1 METSRVPENNGAPRE
16 KEAKLASSGFAYRF
30 KRSFKEYRLAY
41 AFILPTLLFMS
52 LVHLVPMVQGIWMS
66 MLKLNQFT
74 LSQYLKAPFIGMKN
88 YSDLLFNEENPVHKG
103 LGFALRNTGI
113 YTVVVT
119 IAVMALG
126 LLIALL
132 LNRDFP
138 GRGIARAAML
148 LPWVVPSYVVGI
160 LWGFLWQKEGI
171 INYILVDIL
180 HLMSD
185 KPYWLIGPNTI
196 WAIIIPTVWRS
207 WPFLMI
213 VFLAG
218 LQTIPD
224 DLYEASKIDG
234 ASKLRQFWSITL
246 PLLKPIIAVQ
256 LLFQLIFNVYSYN
269 IVAMM
274 FGNGAGYPGE
284 WGDLLMTALTRQTFG
299 YWSFGVGAAAA
310 FLLMLGMFVI
320 VGIWY
325 RIFRS
330 ELRVE

>member
-1 METSRVPENNGAPRE
+1 METNTAKSNNPQKKTVG
-16 KEAKLASSGFAYRF
+16 YRI
-30 KRSFKEYRLAY
+30 KSSFKEHRFAY
-41 AFILPTLLFMS
+41 ALILPTVLFMAM
-52 LVHLVPMVQGIWMS
+52 VHLIPVVQGIWMS
-66 MLKLNQFT
+66 LLKLNQFT
-74 LSQYLKAPFIGMKN
+74 LAEYLKAPFIGMKN
-88 YSDLLFNEENPVHKG
+88 YTDLLFNENNPVRQG
-103 LGFALRNTGI
+103 LGFAIRNTAI

-119 IAVMALG
+119 SAVMVIG
-126 LLIALL
+126 LFVAIL

-160 LWGFLWQKEGI
+160 LWGFMWQKEGI
-171 INYILVDIL
+171 INHILVDIL
-180 HLMSD
+180 HVMDD

-207 WPFLMI
+207 WPFIMI
-213 VFLAG
+213 VFLSG
-218 LQTIPD
+218 LQTIPE
-224 DLYEASKIDG
+224 DLYEAAKIDG
-234 ASKLRQFWSITL
+234 ANKIRQFWSITL

-256 LLFQLIFNVYSYN
+256 LLFQIIYNVYSYN

-284 WGDLLMTALTRQTFG
+284 WGDLLMTALQRQTFG
-299 YWSFGVGAAAA
+299 YWSFGAGAAAS
-310 FLLMLGMFVI
+310 FLLMISMLVI
-320 VGIWY
+320 IGIWY

>member
-1 METSRVPENNGAPRE
+1 MEISRIPETPKAANTFGSRL
-16 KEAKLASSGFAYRF
+16 KKG
-30 KRSFKEYRLAY
+30 FKEYRIAY
-41 AFILPTLLFMS
+41 LFILPTFLFMI
-52 LVHLVPMVQGIWMS
+52 LVHVFPMIQGFVMS
-66 MLKLNQFT
+66 FLKLNQFT
-74 LSQYLKAPFIGMKN
+74 LSQYLSAPFTGIKN
-88 YSDLLFNEENPVHKG
+88 YLDLLFNENNPVRQG
-103 LGFALRNTGI
+103 LGYALRNTAI
-113 YTVVVT
+113 YSVVVT
-119 IAVMALG
+119 ACVMVIG
-126 LLIALL
+126 LLVAML

-148 LPWVVPSYVVGI
+148 LPWVIPSYVVGV
-160 LWGFLWQKEGI
+160 LWGFMWQKDGI

-185 KPYWLIGPNTI
+185 KPFWLIGQNTI

-207 WPFLMI
+207 WPFMMV

-224 DLYEASKIDG
+224 DLYEAAKIDG
-234 ASKLRQFWSITL
+234 ANRFRQFFLITL
-246 PLLKPIIAVQ
+246 PMLKPIIAVQ
-256 LLFQLIFNVYSYN
+256 LLFQIINNVYSYN

-274 FGNGAGYPGE
+274 FGNGSGYPGK

-299 YWSFGVGAAAA
+299 YWSFGVGAAAS
-310 FLLMLGMFVI
+310 FLLMGVMLII

-325 RIFRS
+325 RFFRS